1 MVTTVIQRPIGDQP
15 GDWLMFNET
24 PTSVSLVRSVLNV
37 ETAEDGTVKREFI
50 TNQRDIL
57 SMKTGNLEAYRYE
70 RYTQGGKTKHKMR
83 NVTRDLLHVG
93 PYISPAHLGLY
104 REVYK
109 LAPEWMIPKDR
120 DPSQVAQLAYPM
132 LRVRPEWRQFAS
144 DYDLHKLLKHDNA
157 KEFTTAIYG
166 AEEYRKDLMKAV
178 SDSHLEAVL
187 TAKQFQGLVPIDWI
201 TAFLNGVPGPGTR
214 RSALSSGP
222 SEIKKLKPLIRRL
235 PEKVRR
241 ALLTN
246 TQNFE
251 RRQLEY
257 ADAVGYEFEQ
267 LRRRNP
273 GRKYEFS
280 DELKTWTEV
289 YERTRI
295 IERDLRNRPRRIPQ
309 TAYAK
314 AVHKT
319 QPLKGYE
326 LQTAQKTTEMTKW
339 GDEMAHCIGGYT
351 DNAVRGDRTYLALLK
366 DGKLHANIE
375 IRDNGYVGQFYG
387 KHNRSIE
394 SWLERGITDFIQQ
407 KTLAHQGT
415 NSYAGYLEK
424 AKLQVMTDKERA
436 EAEAK
441 AKAEAEAKRAEE
453 VKARAAEIAAN
464 AAIDIS
470 QFTVVARE
478 TAELIENTI
487 HHFLDLQDQERG
499 RLQQAARVQDQGL
512 RAWVNHREAQE
523 GVIDRQMA
531 AHVAAAPNGGLVQG
545 NRIEIIGVDENAVQ
559 NRIVDA
565 NRWNAPG
572 LQPLVAQMF
581 AQWF

>member
-50 TNQRDIL
+50 TNRRDLL
-57 SMKTGNLEAYRYE
+57 SMKTGNLEAYRYDRLVRNGE
-70 RYTQGGKTKHKMR
+70 TKHRMR
-83 NVTRDLLHVG
+83 NVTKELLHAD
-93 PYISPAHLGLY
+93 PYMSEAELGLY

-109 LAPEWMIPKDR
+109 LAPEWMVPKNQ
-120 DPSQVAQLAYPM
+120 DPHQVAQLAYPM
-132 LRVRPEWRQFAS
+132 LRVRPEWRRFAA

-178 SDSHLEAVL
+178 SDSHLETILA
-187 TAKQFQGLVPIDWI
+187 AKQFQGLVPIDWI
-201 TAFLNGVPGPGTR
+201 TAFLNGIPGPGTSSR
-214 RSALSSGP
+214 RSALSNNP
-222 SEIKKLKPLIRRL
+222 DEVKKLKYLIRRL

-257 ADAVGYEFEQ
+257 ADAVGYEFDQ
-267 LRRRNP
+267 LRRRYPN
-273 GRKYEFS
+273 RKYDFA
-280 DELKTWTEV
+280 DDLKTWTEV

-309 TAYAK
+309 TDYAK
-314 AVHKT
+314 AIHKT
-319 QPLKGYE
+319 KPIKGYE
-326 LQTAQKTTEMTKW
+326 LQSAQKTTEMTKW

-375 IRDNGYVGQFYG
+375 IRGNGSVGQFYG
-387 KHNRSIE
+387 KHNRNIE
-394 SWLERGITDFIQQ
+394 TWLERGITDFIQQ
-407 KTLAHQGT
+407 KTLQNQAD
-415 NSYAGYLEK
+415 NRYAGYLEK
-424 AKLQVMTDKERA
+424 AHKEVMTAQEREA
-436 EAEAK
+436 AEAK
-441 AKAEAEAKRAEE
+441 AKAEAEAKRAEA
-453 VKARAAEIAAN
+453 VRARAAEIAAN
-464 AAIDIS
+464 AATDIN

-478 TAELIENTI
+478 TADLIENAI
-487 HHFLDLQDQERG
+487 QHFQDLQDQERG
-499 RLQQAARVQDQGL
+499 RLQRAARVQDQGL
-512 RAWVNHREAQE
+512 RPWINPQMAQE
-523 GVIDRQMA
+523 GLAEAINRQIN
-531 AHVAAAPNGGLVQG
+531 NGGFVAG
-545 NRIEIIGVDENAVQ
+545 NRIQDVNRWEVDDRLNNAAVQ
-559 NRIVDA
+559 PV
-565 NRWNAPG
+565 
-572 LQPLVAQMF
+572 VAQMF
-581 AQWF
+581 AQGF